1 MKTLSRTELERSLR
15 EGVRPLYLL
24 VGPEIYLRRVA
35 AQAITEAALSGTLLR
50 EFNECSFSLLS
61 DPVQSAIAAAEQLPM
76 MSDMRVVRI
85 RDFAKLREADEDVL
99 IRYLT
104 NPSPSTVMIFSADDL
119 DKRKK
124 STKVLLD
131 VCTIVDFP
139 PLKDAEAKAWA
150 KTRLKEL
157 KITADDQVLSEII
170 RLVGTDVQTLCNEL
184 DKLAS
189 AAATTGR
196 ITPASVDELIGRT
209 RELSNFELG
218 DHLLAGNRKR
228 ALETLHRLLEDGAE
242 PVMLVG
248 LIAGNYH
255 RLALGKHLL
264 ARGGRDEVFRNISLP
279 PFKRDSYIST
289 LQRSTAAKI
298 ARGIQLTAATDLAI
312 KTSQATPR
320 LQLEMLVCEL
330 AADLRG

>member
-1 MKTLSRTELERSLR
+1 MKTLTRTELERSLR

-24 VGPEIYLRRVA
+24 LGPETYLRQTA
-35 AQAITEAALSGTLLR
+35 AQAITEAALSGTVFR
-50 EFNECSFSLLS
+50 DFSESSFNLLS
-61 DPVQSAIAAAEQLPM
+61 DPLKSAIIAAEEKPVF
-76 MSDMRVVRI
+76 SDSRVVRI
-85 RDFAKLREADEDVL
+85 RHFGKLREADEDLL
-99 IRYLT
+99 IHYLT
-104 NPSPSTVMIFSADDL
+104 NPMPTTVMIFTADEL

-124 STKVLLD
+124 SSKVLLD
-131 VCTIVDFP
+131 VCTVVEFP
-139 PLKDAEAKAWA
+139 SLKDAEAKAWA

-157 KITADDQVLSEII
+157 NVTADEQVLSEII
-170 RLVGTDVQTLCNEL
+170 HLVGTNAQTLFNEL

-189 AAATTGR
+189 GAPSTGR
-196 ITPASVDELIGRT
+196 ITLPLVYELIGRS
-209 RELSNFELG
+209 RELSNFDLG
-218 DHLLAGNRKR
+218 DHLLAGNRKK

-264 ARGGRDEVFRNISLP
+264 SRGGRDEVFRNISLP

-330 AADLRG
+330 AS

>member
-1 MKTLSRTELERSLR
+1 MKALSRSELERSLR

-24 VGPEIYLRRVA
+24 LGPEAYLRQVA
-35 AQAITEAALSGTLLR
+35 AQAITDTALASTFLR
-50 EFNECSFSLLS
+50 EFSESSFSLLS
-61 DPVQSAIAAAEQLPM
+61 DPVKSAIIAAEEKPM
-76 MSDMRVVRI
+76 MGMRVVRI
-85 RDFAKLREADEDVL
+85 RNFARLREADEDIL
-99 IRYLT
+99 IHYLG
-104 NPSPSTVMIFSADDL
+104 NPMPTTVMIFSADEL

-124 STKVLLD
+124 SSKVLLD
-131 VCTIVDFP
+131 VCTVVEFP

-150 KTRLKEL
+150 KSRLKEL
-157 KITADDQVLSEII
+157 KVTADDQVLTELI
-170 RLVGTDVQTLCNEL
+170 RLVGTDVQTLSNEL

-189 AAATTGR
+189 AAAGANR
-196 ITPASVDELIGRT
+196 ITPELVDELIGRS

-264 ARGGRDEVFRNISLP
+264 TRGGREEVFRNVALP

-289 LQRSTAAKI
+289 LQRNSAAKI

-330 AADLRG
+330 AC

>member
-1 MKTLSRTELERSLR
+1 MKTLTRTELDRSLR
-15 EGVRPLYLL
+15 EGLRPLYLL
-24 VGPEIYLRRVA
+24 LGPEIYLRRVA
-35 AQAITEAALSGTLLR
+35 VQTITETALSRTMLR
-50 EFNECSFSLLS
+50 EFNESAFSLLS
-61 DPVQSAIAAAEQLPM
+61 DQVQSAVAAAEQLPM
-76 MSDMRVVRI
+76 MSETRVVRI
-85 RDFAKLREADEDVL
+85 RDFARLREADEDIL
-99 IRYLT
+99 IRYLN
-104 NPSPSTVMIFSADDL
+104 NPSPTTVMIFIADDL

-124 STKVLLD
+124 SSKVLLD
-131 VCTIVDFP
+131 TCTVVEFS

-150 KTRLKEL
+150 KSRLKEL
-157 KITADDQVLSEII
+157 KVSADDQVLSELI
-170 RLVGTDVQTLCNEL
+170 RLVGTDVQTLANEL
-184 DKLAS
+184 DKLVS
-189 AAATTGR
+189 AAAATSR
-196 ITPASVDELIGRT
+196 ITLDHVDELIGRS
-209 RELSNFELG
+209 RELSNFELA
-218 DHLLAGNRKR
+218 DHLMAGNRKK

-264 ARGGRDEVFRNISLP
+264 GRGGREEVFRNISLP

-330 AADLRG
+330 AT

>member
-15 EGVRPLYLL
+15 EGLQPLYLL
-24 VGPEIYLRRVA
+24 LGTESYLRRVA
-35 AQAITEAALSGTLLR
+35 AQTITEAALSRTLLR
-50 EFNECSFSLLS
+50 EFNEASFSLTS
-61 DPVQSAIAAAEQLPM
+61 DAIQSAIAAAEQLPM
-76 MSDMRVVRI
+76 MSDTRVIRI
-85 RDFAKLREADEDVL
+85 RDFAKIRETDEDIL
-99 IRYLT
+99 IHYLT
-104 NPSPSTVMIFSADDL
+104 NPLPSTVMIFSADEL

-124 STKVLLD
+124 SSKVLLD
-131 VCTIVDFP
+131 VCTVVEFSS
-139 PLKDAEAKAWA
+139 LKDVEAKAWA

-157 KITADDQVLSEII
+157 KTSADDQVLSEVI
-170 RLVGTDVQTLCNEL
+170 RLVGTDVQTLFNEL

-189 AAATTGR
+189 AAASTGR
-196 ITPASVDELIGRT
+196 ITLELVDELIGRS

-264 ARGGRDEVFRNISLP
+264 TRGGREEVFRNISLP

-289 LQRSTAAKI
+289 LQRNTAAKI
-298 ARGIQLTAATDLAI
+298 ARGIQLTAAADLAI

-320 LQLEMLVCEL
+320 LQLELLVCEL
-330 AADLRG
+330 AG

>member
-15 EGVRPLYLL
+15 EGLRPLYLL
-24 VGPEIYLRRVA
+24 LGAEVYLRRVA
-35 AQAITEAALSGTLLR
+35 AQSITDAALSGTLVR
-50 EFNECSFSLLS
+50 EFNESSFSLLS
-61 DPVQSAIAAAEQLPM
+61 DPIQAAIAAAEQLPM
-76 MSDMRVVRI
+76 MSDRRVVRI
-85 RDFAKLREADEDVL
+85 RDFAKLRDADEDIL
-99 IRYLT
+99 IHYLN
-104 NPSPSTVMIFSADDL
+104 NPAPSTVMILVAGEL

-131 VCTIVDFP
+131 ACTVVEFS

-150 KTRLKEL
+150 KTHLKAL
-157 KITADDQVLSEII
+157 QITAEDQVLSEIV
-170 RLVGTDVQTLCNEL
+170 RLVGTDVQTLSTEL

-189 AAATTGR
+189 AAAPTGR
-196 ITPASVDELIGRT
+196 ITSAIVDELIGRT

-218 DHLLAGNRKR
+218 DHLLSGNRKR

-264 ARGGRDEVFRNISLP
+264 ARGGREEVFRNISLP
-279 PFKRDSYIST
+279 PFKRDSYITT

-298 ARGIQLTAATDLAI
+298 ARGVQLTAAADLAI

-320 LQLEMLVCEL
+320 LQLELLVCEL
-330 AADLRG
+330 TN

>member
-1 MKTLSRTELERSLR
+1 MKSLTRTELERSLR
-15 EGVRPLYLL
+15 EGLRPLYLL
-24 VGPEIYLRRVA
+24 LGPEVYLRRVA
-35 AQAITEAALSGTLLR
+35 AQTITDQALSRTFLR
-50 EFNECSFSLLS
+50 EFNESSFSLTS
-61 DPVQSAIAAAEQLPM
+61 DAVQSAIAAAEQLPM

-85 RDFAKLREADEDVL
+85 RDFAKLREADEETL
-99 IRYLT
+99 IRYLN
-104 NPSPSTVMIFSADDL
+104 NPSPSTVMIFTADEL

-124 STKVLLD
+124 SSKALLD
-131 VCTIVDFP
+131 TCTVVEFA

-150 KTRLKEL
+150 KSRLKEL
-157 KITADDQVLSEII
+157 KVAADDQVVSEVIN
-170 RLVGTDVQTLCNEL
+170 LVGSDVQTLYNEIE
-184 DKLAS
+184 KLAS
-189 AAATTGR
+189 AALSTGR
-196 ITPASVDELIGRT
+196 ITPNLVDELIGRS

-218 DHLLAGNRKR
+218 DHLLAGNRKK

-264 ARGGRDEVFRNISLP
+264 ARGGREEVFRNVNLP

-289 LQRSTAAKI
+289 LQRNTAAKI

-320 LQLEMLVCEL
+320 LQLELLVCEL
-330 AADLRG
+330 AS

>member
-1 MKTLSRTELERSLR
+1 MKPLTRTEFERSLR
-15 EGVRPLYLL
+15 EDLRPLYLL
-24 VGPEIYLRRVA
+24 LGPEIYLRRVA
-35 AQAITEAALSGTLLR
+35 AQTIIEAALSRTLLR
-50 EFNECSFSLLS
+50 EFNESSFSLLS
-61 DPVQSAIAAAEQLPM
+61 DAVQSAVAAADQLPM

-85 RDFAKLREADEDVL
+85 RDFARLREADEDIL
-99 IRYLT
+99 IRYLN
-104 NPSPSTVMIFSADDL
+104 NPSPTTAMIFIADDL

-124 STKVLLD
+124 SSKVLLD
-131 VCTIVDFP
+131 TCTVVEFA

-150 KTRLKEL
+150 KSRLKDL
-157 KITADDQVLSEII
+157 KVSADDQVLNELI
-170 RLVGTDVQTLCNEL
+170 RLVGTDVQTLANEL
-184 DKLAS
+184 EKLAS
-189 AAATTGR
+189 AGAGTGR
-196 ITPASVDELIGRT
+196 ITLDLVDELIGRS
-209 RELSNFELG
+209 RELSNFELA
-218 DHLLAGNRKR
+218 DHLMAGNRKK

-264 ARGGRDEVFRNISLP
+264 ARGGREEVFRNISLP

-289 LQRSTAAKI
+289 LHRSTAATI
-298 ARGIQLTAATDLAI
+298 ARGIQLTAAADLAI

-330 AADLRG
+330 AA

>member
-1 MKTLSRTELERSLR
+1 
-15 EGVRPLYLL
+15 
-24 VGPEIYLRRVA
+24 
-35 AQAITEAALSGTLLR
+35 
-50 EFNECSFSLLS
+50 
-61 DPVQSAIAAAEQLPM
+61 M
-76 MSDMRVVRI
+76 MSDKRVVRI
-85 RDFAKLREADEDVL
+85 RDFAKLREADEEVL
-99 IRYLT
+99 IRYLN
-104 NPSPSTVMIFSADDL
+104 NPLSSTVMIFTADDL

-124 STKVLLD
+124 STRVLLD
-131 VCTIVDFP
+131 VCTVIEFP
-139 PLKDAEAKAWA
+139 PLKDPAAKIWA

-170 RLVGTDVQTLCNEL
+170 RLVGTDVQTLYNEIE
-184 DKLAS
+184 KLIC
-189 AAATTGR
+189 AAGTTGR
-196 ITPASVDELIGRT
+196 ITMELVDELIGRS

-218 DHLLAGNRKR
+218 DHLLAGNRER

-264 ARGGRDEVFRNISLP
+264 ARGGREAVFRNISLP

-298 ARGIQLTAATDLAI
+298 ARGIQLTAAADLAI

-330 AADLRG
+330 AG